1 MDTPW
6 HATLAPA
13 LASTLLHALWQVTLL
28 ALMAALVLRALARHG
43 AAARHVAGLM
53 FLFAMVAMPA
63 ATFAHFLAPPA
74 DTTSFGTLASAT
86 VMTVD
91 AIAPLSVPPP
101 SHGLA
106 FAVSL
111 SWLIGV
117 AAMLLKQWGGW
128 RLIGMLERR
137 AFRPLP
143 PEWQR
148 RVEVLQRALG
158 ISRKV
163 TVRLADDVLTPFTA
177 RLLRPVIWLP
187 LSLLTRLP
195 SEQVEALLAHELAH
209 VRRLDWLWNGLQ
221 CVAESL
227 LFFHPAAW
235 WLGRRIRQ
243 EREHACDDLA
253 VAACGDAIALA
264 EALAELERHRPV
276 LPRLVLAARGGALV
290 CRITR
295 LLSPSVHRQQRMPI
309 GIAMLLG
316 SALLIASEVE
326 PLWHPVPG
334 PASASPTE
342 GTLRPDDDRS
352 VALAGPRASHRLHAG
367 VDVRREVRPSFG
379 GHVARH
385 AIEDVPQVSAAPQ
398 ASPPSP
404 PSPPSPAS
412 PTSPT
417 SPPSPASPR
426 SPPSPIADASE
437 LEMIPRLVAGDAG
450 VVARTGVRGAL
461 MRDAIA
467 MTALKVNPHDS

>member
-1 MDTPW
+1 MDAPW
-6 HATLAPA
+6 HATFAPA

-28 ALMAALVLRALARHG
+28 ALLAALVLRSLARH
-43 AAARHVAGLM
+43 AAATRHAAGLM
-53 FLFAMVAMPA
+53 FLFAMVALPA
-63 ATFAHFLAPPA
+63 ATFAHVSALPDAGMSFGVLPSGTELAP
-74 DTTSFGTLASAT
+74 GTMPRASIT
-86 VMTVD
+86 
-91 AIAPLSVPPP
+91 P

-106 FAVSL
+106 LALSL

-117 AAMLLKQWGGW
+117 AAMLLRQWGGW
-128 RLIGMLERR
+128 HLIRVLERR
-137 AFRPLP
+137 PFRPLP

-148 RVEVLQRALG
+148 RADVLRRALG
-158 ISRKV
+158 ISREV
-163 TVRLADDVLTPFTA
+163 TVRLADDVLAPFTA
-177 RLLRPVIWLP
+177 RLLRPVVWLP
-187 LSLLTRLP
+187 LSLLARLP
-195 SEQVEALLAHELAH
+195 KEQIEALLAHELAH

-264 EALAELERHRPV
+264 EALMELERHRPV
-276 LPRLVLAARGGALV
+276 LPRLVLAAHGGALV
-290 CRITR
+290 DRISR
-295 LLSPSVHRQQRMPI
+295 LLSPSAHRQRRMPL

-316 SALLIASEVE
+316 SALLIAGEME

-334 PASASPTE
+334 PASAPSTE
-342 GTLRPDDDRS
+342 GTLRPDEGS
-352 VALAGPRASHRLHAG
+352 VALAGPRAPHRLHAG
-367 VDVRREVRPSFG
+367 VDVRREIGPSFG

-385 AIEDVPQVSAAPQ
+385 AIEDVPYVSAAPQ
-398 ASPPSP
+398 TSPPSP
-404 PSPPSPAS
+404 PSPPSPA
-412 PTSPT
+412 SPT

-467 MTALKVNPHDS
+467 MAALEVNPHDN